1 MSKQTL
7 MLQGFDCEDDV
18 GHISA
23 ITSCFGKHE
32 LHMGLN
38 LYRSWDL

>member
-1 MSKQTL
+1 

-18 GHISA
+18 GHMIIA
-23 ITSCFGKHE
+23 ITSCFGKHK